1 VSKAGRHGGQR
12 LDGATVARH
21 HGRDIGSNPQL
32 TMIHRLSRLNRP
44 MALLYALCVG
54 TAALA
59 PGAARAEGVA
69 GSIVLPALP
78 FPPSPP
84 AFTTDP
90 AATVVAGPEV
100 PTAETI
106 CRVIA
111 ANAAAVGMPDAF
123 FARLIWKESR
133 FDVAAVSPVGAQGIA
148 QFMPYTA
155 EERGLADPY
164 DMRSAI
170 RHSALYLSDL
180 RAELGNWGLAAA
192 AYNGGINR
200 VKRWIANGGG
210 ALPYETEA
218 YVADIT
224 ARPADWFR
232 EVGREIELRPLDPER
247 EFQESCARLPVMKTR
262 AIFASVDGEDAAP
275 MRPWGVQVAGH
286 EQRAVAMRMF
296 ERVRASHP
304 GIVTETPIVMR
315 KRTGPRRT
323 IYAVRLGA
331 DSRGEADTLCRQ
343 LRGAGGACIVMKN

>member
-1 VSKAGRHGGQR
+1 MTGH
-12 LDGATVARH
+12 
-21 HGRDIGSNPQL
+21 
-32 TMIHRLSRLNRP
+32 LSRFCRP
-44 MALLYALCVG
+44 MALLCGLFAG
-54 TAALA
+54 AALLA
-59 PGAARAEGVA
+59 PDGSKAQALPPGAL
-69 GSIVLPALP
+69 VLPALP

-84 AFTTDP
+84 SFVVDP
-90 AATVVAGPEV
+90 AADLVDETRP

-106 CRVIA
+106 CQVIA
-111 ANAAAVGMPDAF
+111 ANAAAVGMPEDF

-133 FDVAAVSPVGAQGIA
+133 FDIAAVSPVGAQGIA

-155 EERGLADPY
+155 KERGLADPY

-200 VKRWIANGGG
+200 VKRWIARGGG
-210 ALPYETEA
+210 PLPYETEA

-232 EVGREIELRPLDPER
+232 EAGREIELRPLDPER
-247 EFQESCARLPVMKTR
+247 NFQESCARLPIMKTR
-262 AIFASVDGEDAAP
+262 AIFASLDGEDSAP

-304 GIVTETPIVMR
+304 GVIKETPIVLR

-331 DSRGEADTLCRQ
+331 DSRGEADALCQR
-343 LRGAGGACIVMKN
+343 LRGAGGACMVMKN

>member
-1 VSKAGRHGGQR
+1 MSARLLRFRRPVAMLCAAAFVS
-12 LDGATVARH
+12 L
-21 HGRDIGSNPQL
+21 
-32 TMIHRLSRLNRP
+32 
-44 MALLYALCVG
+44 
-54 TAALA
+54 ALA
-59 PGAARAEGVA
+59 PGGAVAETPPA
-69 GSIVLPALP
+69 GTLVLPALP

-84 AFTTDP
+84 SFAADP
-90 AATVVAGPEV
+90 AAGIVDATKA

-106 CRVIA
+106 CQVIA
-111 ANAAAVGMPDAF
+111 ANASAVGMPEAF

-133 FDVAAVSPVGAQGIA
+133 FDTAAVSPVGAQGIA

-180 RAELGNWGLAAA
+180 RAELGSWGLAAA

-200 VKRWIANGGG
+200 VKRWLASGGT
-210 ALPYETEA
+210 LPYETEA

-232 EVGREIELRPLDPER
+232 EAGREIEIRPLDPER
-247 EFQESCARLPVMKTR
+247 NFQESCARLPIMKTR
-262 AIFASVDGEDAAP
+262 AIFASLDGGESAP

-304 GIVTETPIVMR
+304 GLVKEAPIVMR

-331 DSRGEADTLCRQ
+331 DTRGEANTLCQQ
-343 LRGAGGACIVMKN
+343 LRGAGAACIVMKN

>member
-1 VSKAGRHGGQR
+1 MTARHQR
-12 LDGATVARH
+12 L
-21 HGRDIGSNPQL
+21 L
-32 TMIHRLSRLNRP
+32 RP
-44 MALLYALCVG
+44 MALLCALAFGV
-54 TAALA
+54 TALA
-59 PGAARAEGVA
+59 PGSAVAETPPA
-69 GSIVLPALP
+69 GSLVLPALP

-84 AFTTDP
+84 SFAVDP
-90 AATVVAGPEV
+90 AAGIVEASAA

-106 CRVIA
+106 CQVIA
-111 ANAAAVGMPDAF
+111 ANALAVGMPEAF

-133 FDVAAVSPVGAQGIA
+133 FDAAAVSPVGAQGIA

-210 ALPYETEA
+210 PLPYETEA

-232 EVGREIELRPLDPER
+232 EAGREIELRPLDPER
-247 EFQESCARLPVMKTR
+247 NFQESCARLPIMKTR
-262 AIFASVDGEDAAP
+262 AIFASLDGEESAP

-304 GIVTETPIVMR
+304 GLVKEAPIVLR

-331 DSRGEADTLCRQ
+331 DSRGEANTLCQQ